1 MAKKV
6 VIISSSLRKNS
17 NSEALAQAFQRGA
30 AEAGNDVSLISLRGK
45 QIAFCQGCLACQ
57 KTGKCVIGDD
67 ANAIEQE
74 VLQADVVVLAT
85 PIYYY
90 EMSGQL
96 KTLLDRMNS
105 MYPKDYKFRSVY
117 ALTAAAEDEPHVP
130 ERAVSGITGWIDCYE
145 KAKLAGSVFAG
156 GVTDAG
162 SIAGHAALQQAYE
175 IGKCV

>member
-1 MAKKV
+1 MSKKI
-6 VIISSSLRKNS
+6 VIISSSLRRDS

-30 AEAGNDVSLISLRGK
+30 EEAGNDVTFISLRGRK
-45 QIAFCQGCLACQ
+45 IAFCLGCLTCQ
-57 KTGKCVIGDD
+57 RTGRCVISDD

-74 VLQADVVVLAT
+74 VLNADAVVLAT
-85 PIYYY
+85 PVYYY

-105 MYPKDYKFRSVY
+105 MYPKDYRFRSVY

-162 SIAGHAALQQAYE
+162 SIAGHPALQQAHE
-175 IGKCV
+175 MGKRV

>member
-1 MAKKV
+1 MSKKI

-17 NSEALAQAFQRGA
+17 NSEALALAFQRGA
-30 AEAGNDVSLISLRGK
+30 VEAGNEVSFIPLRGK

-57 KTGKCVIGDD
+57 QTGKCAIADD

-130 ERAVSGITGWIDCYE
+130 ERAVNGITGWIDCYG

-162 SIAGHAALQQAYE
+162 SIAGHAALQQAHE
-175 IGKCV
+175 MGKCV